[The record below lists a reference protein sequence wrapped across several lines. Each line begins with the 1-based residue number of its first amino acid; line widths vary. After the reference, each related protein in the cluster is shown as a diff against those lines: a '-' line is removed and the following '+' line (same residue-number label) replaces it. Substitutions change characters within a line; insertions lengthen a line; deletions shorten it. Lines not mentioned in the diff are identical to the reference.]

1 MNILTVGAFI
11 TLYFLYLSVNNKVM
25 INNKESHE
33 LEMRYEG
40 LATAILE
47 SERGNDPW
55 AISDANFFSFEV
67 REESTLVP
75 AESTRE
81 NLHTIIDVAIWK
93 HKNNSGFVEKLG
105 EFKKAVSKMMT
116 QDEASD
122 IVDGLIVLAEEI
134 GY

>member
-1 MNILTVGAFI
+1 MNILTDGAFI

-55 AISDANFFSFEV
+55 AISDATS
-67 REESTLVP
+67 
-75 AESTRE
+75 
-81 NLHTIIDVAIWK
+81 
-93 HKNNSGFVEKLG
+93 
-105 EFKKAVSKMMT
+105 
-116 QDEASD
+116 
-122 IVDGLIVLAEEI
+122 LALK
-134 GY
+134 